1 MKTLYSKLIACAG
14 IVAIGAAASVATPAQ
29 AIDYSGKVVKIIVP
43 FKESGGASRYARLWQ
58 NFLHA
63 ELPGKPTVLVI
74 YKPGGSGIKGA
85 NWFQKNAK
93 PDGLT
98 LVASSTSMSTSYI
111 FGGKK
116 KVKYK
121 LLTWRPIIMSPLGTQ
136 FYARTETGV
145 KGKNIGDDIR
155 ALRKATIITGAKN
168 PTSSEL
174 RGAVAYDLLGIHKT
188 TFVFGLNSGGRRK
201 AVLRGEL
208 NISYDSAGSFMSK
221 TMKYVKKGVVAHY
234 MNLGFMNDKG
244 EIIPDPAFP
253 NTPTILD
260 AYKAVNGGKMPS
272 GPAWEAMKNL
282 INIGV
287 MYSKALILPGNTPDE
302 IVDLYIKTVKK
313 IMKKKK
319 FNKLAKS
326 ELGNYP
332 QVLGK
337 EAAAILKGAVDIE
350 PSTRV
355 WIAKFLKKQY
365 DFDMM

>member
-14 IVAIGAAASVATPAQ
+14 ILALGATALFTVPAQ
-29 AIDYSGKVVKIIVP
+29 AIDFSGKTVRIIVP

-58 NFLHA
+58 NFLKQ
-63 ELPGKPTVLVI
+63 ELPGNPTILVI

-98 LVASSTSMSTSYI
+98 LVASSTSMSTSYL

-116 KVKYK
+116 AKYK

-136 FYARTETGV
+136 FYARTELGV
-145 KGKNIGDDIR
+145 KGKNIADDIR
-155 ALRKATIITGAKN
+155 ALQKATIITGAKN

-174 RGAVAYDLLGIHKT
+174 RGAVAYDLLGIKKT

-221 TMKYVKKGVVAHY
+221 TMRYIKKGVVAHY
-234 MNLGFMNDKG
+234 MNLGYVNAKG
-244 EIIPDPAFP
+244 ELVRDPAFP

-272 GPAWEAMKNL
+272 GPQWEAMKNL

-287 MYSKALILPGNTPDE
+287 MYSKALILPAGTSDE

-313 IMKKKK
+313 IMKNKK
-319 FNKLAKS
+319 FKKMAKK

-332 QVLGK
+332 QSFGK
-337 EAAAILKGAVDIE
+337 EAAAILKGAVDIK
-350 PSTRV
+350 PSTRA
-355 WIAKFLKKQY
+355 WIGKFLKKQY
-365 DFDMM
+365 NFDMI